1 MSRVATVVRSVVAL
15 YRERDIPFLA
25 GSVAYSAFVSL
36 IPLLLL
42 LLIAASAFGNEALR
56 GYVIDV
62 TSRYLAPDTVAVIE
76 QSITRGADRVGFS
89 LLGFV
94 ALLWSVLKVFRTLDK
109 AFSELYSARIDA
121 GIVEQLRDGT
131 IVLGAMTAAV
141 LAMVAVGALIALG
154 PGLLG
159 IAAPDGA
166 GWLGGVGSR
175 LPLVRVASFPGL
187 VVGLT
192 VAFLPMYYV
201 FPDVEVSLREAL
213 PGAVFAAVGW
223 TLLQAAFQVYVS
235 LSSASRMYGAIGG
248 VILLLTWLYFGAVA
262 VLLGGA
268 TNVVLAGRERALTGT
283 APEPPSTDV

>member
-42 LLIAASAFGNEALR
+42 LLIAASVFGSEALR
-56 GYVIDV
+56 GYVVDV
-62 TSRYLAPDTVAVIE
+62 TSRYLAPDTVVVIE

-121 GIVEQLRDGT
+121 GIVEQFRDGT

-166 GWLGGVGSR
+166 GSLGGVGSQ

>member
-42 LLIAASAFGNEALR
+42 LLIAASVFGSEALR

-94 ALLWSVLKVFRTLDK
+94 ALWSVLKVFRTLDK

-121 GIVEQLRDGT
+121 GIVEQFRDGT

-166 GWLGGVGSR
+166 GSLGGVGSQ

-201 FPDVEVSLREAL
+201 FPDIEVSLREAL

-268 TNVVLAGRERALTGT
+268 TNVVLAGRERAMTGT
-283 APEPPSTDV
+283 APETPSTDV

>member
-42 LLIAASAFGNEALR
+42 LLIAASVFGSEALR

-62 TSRYLAPDTVAVIE
+62 TSRYLAPDAVVVIE

-154 PGLLG
+154 PGLLDG

-166 GWLGGVGSR
+166 GWLGGVGFR
-175 LPLVRVASFPGL
+175 LPLVRVAGFPGL

-213 PGAVFAAVGW
+213 PGAAFAAVGW

-235 LSSASRMYGAIGG
+235 LSSASRMYGA
-248 VILLLTWLYFGAVA
+248 VA

-283 APEPPSTDV
+283 APETPSTDV